1 MTKHI
6 RGPLSQMQYFS
17 LGGGISESADP
28 NDQDKS
34 TGQTAGNVGTSDVMT
49 GHASLSD
56 TMGWGA
62 KAAIGAPAA
71 ILDVVTGWMDKQGR
85 ATIAAGGPQEAPGAS
100 RGSGYGVNESI
111 SGHAEGAS
119 TAGNNDAA
127 APQPPAPTD
136 PAAGATPSTR
146 YIPGTGDYERILI
159 RKDGTRTDL
168 AGNPLAFAGGGA
180 TGGRS
185 ADGAPVSGLFAGGT
199 PGRADLLDTMLP
211 EDAYILPADT
221 VSAAGEGN
229 TEAGALSLA
238 RHFGQPLVKHTGLS
252 TGPIRAKVSSGEFY
266 VSPADVDKAGGADA
280 LDKMVRNLRKHYAKN
295 LSALPGPKK

>member
-1 MTKHI
+1 MGQAVNAFDRIARSNLEKAVRDDFVTAQARNDLLANGTPAPDS
-6 RGPLSQMQYFS
+6 RGYSHGVGP
-17 LGGGISESADP
+17 GGINNGGRGNGLGAD
-28 NDQDKS
+28 
-34 TGQTAGNVGTSDVMT
+34 
-49 GHASLSD
+49 
-56 TMGWGA
+56 
-62 KAAIGAPAA
+62 
-71 ILDVVTGWMDKQGR
+71 
-85 ATIAAGGPQEAPGAS
+85 AGGNS
-100 RGSGYGVNESI
+100 
-111 SGHAEGAS
+111 
-119 TAGNNDAA
+119 DAA